1 MTDKLKFVQFTDTHL
16 YENSTY
22 RMRGVDTGDTFN
34 QVVQQVAAS
43 HGEIDFV
50 LLTGDISM
58 DETASSYDRVREIVA
73 TISAP
78 KYFLPGNHDCFETMK
93 ESFAKET
100 AKSNIRPERSFLKG
114 DWFVIL
120 LDSTVTGR
128 IEGNLRDRELKR
140 LDTELSQHKN
150 KHALVCLH
158 HNPIPFSIDPEHD
171 LGLKNSEDL
180 FTVLDKHSN
189 VKGVVWGHVHS
200 EHNLERK
207 GVRFLASPST
217 CIQFKVEEDGVSV
230 DNKAPGY
237 RVFVLNQDGSIDTK
251 VEWLPELPQGLEL
264 VRL

>member
-16 YENSTY
+16 YENSTH
-22 RMRGVDTGDTFN
+22 RMRGVDTGLTFQ
-34 QVVQQVAAS
+34 QVVQQVAAL
-43 HGEIDFV
+43 HPEIDFA

-58 DETASSYDRVREIVA
+58 DETAESYDRVREIVA
-73 TISAP
+73 TINAP

-93 ESFAKET
+93 QSFSNDTE
-100 AKSNIRPERSFLKG
+100 KSNIRSERSFSNG
-114 DWFVIL
+114 NWFIIL

-140 LDTELSQHKN
+140 LDSELSQN
-150 KHALVCLH
+150 SDKHALVCLH
-158 HNPIPFSIDPEHD
+158 HNPLPFSTEPEHD
-171 LGLKNSEDL
+171 YGLKNPEAL
-180 FTVLDKHSN
+180 FAVLDKHSN

-207 GVRFLASPST
+207 GVPFLASPST
-217 CIQFKVEEDGVSV
+217 CIQFKLEDDGVSV

-237 RVFVLNQDGSIDTK
+237 RVFELNQDGSIDST
-251 VEWLPELPQGLEL
+251 VEWLPHLPEGLQL